1 MFYEVR
7 IYNAKKK
14 LKKILYSQEL
24 SRRYWKQIKEQD
36 MGLNPGPS
44 KIKSL
49 SAEMR
54 RKMDAQIPEFLPH

>member
-14 LKKILYSQEL
+14 LKKILSSQEL
-24 SRRYWKQIKEQD
+24 SSRYWKKIKEQN
-36 MGLNPGPS
+36 MGLNPGQS

-54 RKMDAQIPEFLPH
+54 RKLDAQIPEFLPH

>member
-7 IYNAKKK
+7 IYNAERK
-14 LKKILYSQEL
+14 LKKALSSQEL
-24 SRRYWKQIKEQD
+24 SHRYWKKIKEQG

-44 KIKSL
+44 KIRNL

-54 RKMDAQIPEFLPH
+54 RKRDAQIPEIVF

>member
-14 LKKILYSQEL
+14 LKKILSSQEL
-24 SRRYWKQIKEQD
+24 SRRYWKKIKEND

-54 RKMDAQIPEFLPH
+54 RKLDEQIPEFLPH